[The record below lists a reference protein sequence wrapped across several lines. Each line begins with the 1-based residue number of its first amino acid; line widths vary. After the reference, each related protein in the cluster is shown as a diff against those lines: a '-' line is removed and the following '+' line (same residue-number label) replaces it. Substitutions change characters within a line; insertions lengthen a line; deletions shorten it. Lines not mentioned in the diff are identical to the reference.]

1 MLAKSKRTEESLETI
16 LTFDNRDASQWSVVW
31 STTQIPG
38 MDNATGGRPQRRVVG
53 RRRLRLGSLALGTLL
68 AMHCRVT
75 ASALTGG
82 FFLFMMFLILAVIAL
97 ANPLRHFE
105 VYLGQWSIS
114 GPGRA
119 FRIIPMLDGIGL
131 AICINAIVR
140 AITSGTVAA
149 IAAMYVIHSVSDARL
164 PFTYCRDFE
173 LKAYE
178 PLWKELSATM
188 LQKTR
193 FSLETG
199 VLEGSG
205 EQRFSSIGTTV
216 GLYDGAWRNL
226 SYIRYNLQ
234 DETNVS
240 KKKLRKIAVCEELYR
255 GDYPP
260 LYSTPAYNFFYVE
273 VVHLRSDLSLGQFN
287 MTLVACLILT
297 WLMLWGFLVI
307 ERILH
312 GRLIWNNIKSWF
324 VVVPWIWV
332 VLLVAVAASNF
343 ASLHK
348 ALRKAFKIGAKE
360 IIAGLA
366 DALEVALYIH
376 SASVGTEIL
385 HGKGLNHFA
394 SGHIDPH
401 LHSENVWHSGL
412 VLLLTALHSGGAAM
426 CALVDYI
433 QPSSQGLI
441 NMRESVLWIIPMYS
455 KCTSTGNYSH
465 LVTTLIFGG
474 LMFSYMTVAFALLK
488 TAIHTIFEYRV
499 KLVFVEQIVV
509 GGLILTCMMLSFLFA
524 TNGGVAL
531 LESVDAVMSGSAMPF
546 VCLLELVGM
555 LYVYRS
561 HDFIS
566 DLNLA
571 TEENTCSTRISMQWQ
586 IIPII
591 TLATLIIKIALLLD
605 AEMPATFMY
614 LAIAPLVGVAM
625 AVPLRACHNA
635 YVFLRP
641 TPRRGT

>member
-16 LTFDNRDASQWSVVW
+16 LTFDNRDAQSQWSVVW

-226 SYIRYNLQ
+226 SYI
-234 DETNVS
+234 S
-240 KKKLRKIAVCEELYR
+240 
-255 GDYPP
+255 
-260 LYSTPAYNFFYVE
+260 VE

>member
-16 LTFDNRDASQWSVVW
+16 LTFDNRDAQSQWSVVW

-188 LQKTR
+188 LQK
-193 FSLETG
+193 
-199 VLEGSG
+199 
-205 EQRFSSIGTTV
+205 
-216 GLYDGAWRNL
+216 
-226 SYIRYNLQ
+226 

>member
-16 LTFDNRDASQWSVVW
+16 LTFDNRDAQSQWSVVW

-188 LQKTR
+188 LQK
-193 FSLETG
+193 
-199 VLEGSG
+199 
-205 EQRFSSIGTTV
+205 
-216 GLYDGAWRNL
+216 
-226 SYIRYNLQ
+226 
-234 DETNVS
+234 
-240 KKKLRKIAVCEELYR
+240 
-255 GDYPP
+255 
-260 LYSTPAYNFFYVE
+260 
-273 VVHLRSDLSLGQFN
+273 
-287 MTLVACLILT
+287 
-297 WLMLWGFLVI
+297 
-307 ERILH
+307 
-312 GRLIWNNIKSWF
+312 LIWNNIKSWF